1 MYYHRQLERKII
13 EVSKEYACIT
23 LYGARQTGKST
34 MIRNLFP
41 EYEYV
46 TMDSSKERILAKDDP
61 DLFLSAHDMPLIIDE
76 IQKAPRLMESIKERI
91 DEVKLKRVNEGT
103 PLTLMYILTGSNT
116 HEIREKA
123 SETLAGRTALIEVN
137 SLSECEKLK
146 KEGNEFVPEI
156 EVLKGKQSGLVAKN
170 RYEVFD
176 EIFLGGMPEY
186 WTLRPNRDTFF
197 ESYIATYL
205 EKDVSRMI
213 NVGRM
218 DDFRKFMR
226 IVALRTSQ
234 QLYYT

>member
-46 TMDSSKERILAKDDP
+46 TMDSSKERILATDDP
-61 DLFLSAHDMPLIIDE
+61 DLFLSAHGMPLIIDE
-76 IQKAPRLMESIKERI
+76 IQKAPGLMESIKERI
-91 DEVKLKRVNEGT
+91 DEVKLKKVNEGT

-146 KEGNEFVPEI
+146 KEGNEFVPDI
-156 EVLKGKQSGLVAKN
+156 EVLKRKQSQL
-170 RYEVFD
+170 
-176 EIFLGGMPEY
+176 P
-186 WTLRPNRDTFF
+186 DTRF
-197 ESYIATYL
+197 
-205 EKDVSRMI
+205 
-213 NVGRM
+213 
-218 DDFRKFMR
+218 
-226 IVALRTSQ
+226 
-234 QLYYT
+234 